1 MQGVLHHLLG
11 GVDLEVEYIAHD
23 FCLDATTTI
32 EQIIN
37 FGKFKSEYRYCFI
50 WINSGSSRDEAVT
63 VLGLELGKRVLHQSF
78 NERIRPV
85 KNYQNLA
92 EVDDLLDRSSGVKA
106 EVMSDIFHVGIDSPK
121 QMAQHILDLHF
132 NNIVQQNANVSI
144 ELDLVRFS

>member
-37 FGKFKSEYRYCFI
+37 FGK
-50 WINSGSSRDEAVT
+50 INSGSSRDEAVM

-92 EVDDLLDRSSGVKA
+92 EVDDLLDCSSGVKA
-106 EVMSDIFHVGIDSPK
+106 KVMSNIFSVKIGSPK

-144 ELDLVRFS
+144 ELDLVRVS

>member
-11 GVDLEVEYIAHD
+11 GADLDVEYIAHHD
-23 FCLDATTTI
+23 FCLGATTTI

-37 FGKFKSEYRYCFI
+37 FGK
-50 WINSGSSRDEAVT
+50 INSGSSRDEAVT

-92 EVDDLLDRSSGVKA
+92 EVDDLLDCSSGVKA
-106 EVMSDIFHVGIDSPK
+106 KVMSNIFSVEIGSPK

-144 ELDLVRFS
+144 ELDLVRVS